1 MALAPAFGVE
11 MNWLAFGYCVVA
23 AMILVGIVSLCVSGI
38 RALLR
43 RSTAFFLVFTAASSL
58 TSITAQ
64 KTNNVNNLPPQQ
76 MMAGGGSFLTG
87 FTGLT
92 GLSEVGAADIA
103 RGWRV
108 ESVTTNAAVS
118 YVMPTNAATVGN
130 WHVHGA
136 ASSFGK
142 NKVDFG
148 VMRTSGTLVPTNWS
162 FPLGTNDEAF
172 SSFWYFVDGRIRPM
186 PKDAERQICA
196 VGVPMSA
203 VPGQSRLWWLDGDDG
218 SRIIT
223 WENFFF
229 GGDTIAEC
237 KV

>member
-1 MALAPAFGVE
+1 MTDIVLRFTFSTLHSFD
-11 MNWLAFGYCVVA
+11 WLAFGYCVVA
-23 AMILVGIVSLCVSGI
+23 AMILVGIVALCVSGI

-43 RSTAFFLVFTAASSL
+43 RSTAFLLVFTAASSL

-92 GLSEVGAADIA
+92 GLSGVGNLVNPVNPVQTTIEDIA

-108 ESVTTNAAVS
+108 EFVATNENLS
-118 YVMPTNAATVGN
+118 YEMPTNAVLVGN

-136 ASSFGK
+136 ASSFG
-142 NKVDFG
+142 
-148 VMRTSGTLVPTNWS
+148 
-162 FPLGTNDEAF
+162 
-172 SSFWYFVDGRIRPM
+172 YFVDGRIRPT
-186 PKDAERQICA
+186 PKDAEREICA

-203 VPGQSRLWWLDGDDG
+203 VPGQSRLWRLDGDNG
-218 SRIIT
+218 SRVLT
-223 WENFFF
+223 WENFFL
-229 GGDTIAEC
+229 GGNTIAEC